1 MKLTIMGIKV
11 KNLLFILAFIVSIMI
26 MSNYFQQIIEVYIKN
41 SLLSWGM
48 GIASSCSIV
57 YILFDYI
64 IDFFKEDSTGNELSI
79 SEVDKTAQDEL
90 VLLDEQNDEF
100 SSTSNSVFR
109 VHFAQLK
116 EPSYID
122 GWLTIDENMKD
133 KTGRDMTGYI
143 PVDTTTGAPT
153 FVSAYRVDRYDYLY
167 EKSKPKLANSEAF
180 SKEEELMDSLLP
192 AEKELKNMTFLNREI
207 ADNHSIIRTK
217 YGYVEQLNTASEPS
231 FGMAE
236 SILSENHLCPFE
248 SDEIDVFSMGIFQGT
263 QLKTVP
269 FFKAKAVFQTT
280 MREVSE
286 PFIFEKNIIEIFSEN
301 AEDLEKAVKEKLW
314 YLSRN
319 QKEKEI
325 LEIGPKQLF
334 KSSLYMPIEDLY
346 SVEDKPY
353 GKLNEISD
361 ADVQVV
367 VVYSEELL
375 DAHGVALLSDIAHSS
390 NELRLILFLTI
401 GSRPSILPILN
412 FVQVHGQPIINVID
426 YKKYYD
432 KDVNIIEG
440 IYKSILFNLMT

>member
-1 MKLTIMGIKV
+1 MKVTVMGIKL
-11 KNLLFILAFIVSIMI
+11 KNLLFVLVFIVSILI
-26 MSNYFQQIIEVYIKN
+26 MSNYFQQIMEAYIKN
-41 SLLSWGM
+41 SILRWGIGIVLSFVM
-48 GIASSCSIV
+48 LH
-57 YILFDYI
+57 ILYNNPLFKVDSNHKELTVSEENI
-64 IDFFKEDSTGNELSI
+64 IKQNELY
-79 SEVDKTAQDEL
+79 
-90 VLLDEQNDEF
+90 LLDEQSDEF
-100 SSTSNSVFR
+100 SSTPNSVFR
-109 VHFAQLK
+109 LHFTRTK
-116 EPSYID
+116 EPTYVD
-122 GWLTIDENMKD
+122 GWLVIDENMND
-133 KTGRDMTGYI
+133 QTGRDMVGYI
-143 PVDTTTGAPT
+143 PVDTITGAPT
-153 FVSAYRVDRYDYLY
+153 FISSYVVDGYDYLY
-167 EKSKPKLANSEAF
+167 EKPKPKLAVSKAF
-180 SKEEELMDSLLP
+180 SIEEELIGSLLP
-192 AEKELKNMTFLNREI
+192 TEKEQDFSISLNKEI
-207 ADNHSIIRTK
+207 ANKHSIIRTK

-231 FGMAE
+231 FEMAE

-301 AEDLEKAVKEKLW
+301 AKDLEKAVKEKLW
-314 YLSRN
+314 YLRRN

-334 KSSLYMPIEDLY
+334 KSSIYMPIDDLY

-412 FVQVHGQPIINVID
+412 FTQVHGQPIINVID
-426 YKKYYD
+426 FKKYYE
-432 KDVNIIEG
+432 KDVRIIED
-440 IYKSILFNLMT
+440 IYKSIMFNLMT